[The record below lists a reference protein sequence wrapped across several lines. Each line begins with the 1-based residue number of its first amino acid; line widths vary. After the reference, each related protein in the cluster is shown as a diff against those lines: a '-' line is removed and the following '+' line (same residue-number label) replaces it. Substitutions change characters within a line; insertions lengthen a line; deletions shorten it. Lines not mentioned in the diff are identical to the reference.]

1 MSERGG
7 DGHMPDSP
15 FLPDGILEKLTIRLS
30 KEEAPFLRYLG
41 KQLKLIW
48 LDREEKRLGVTRFE
62 YNHHELFRRRRLR
75 GSPGPITIGIHPRL
89 HGDSKLYLHT
99 LVHELLHAAGLVD
112 HGGNHAAIV
121 EEIAP
126 APKLSESPTL
136 QKMREE
142 ILTELPERSWI
153 CGECGHSWQRRR
165 VSLPNRCP
173 KCAKPFSHKAA

>member
-1 MSERGG
+1 MAEEGE
-7 DGHMPDSP
+7 DVQIPESP
-15 FLPDGILEKLTIRLS
+15 LLPQGILEELTRRLS
-30 KEEAPFLRYLG
+30 KEDAPFLRHLG

-48 LDREEKRLGVTRFE
+48 LDQNEKRLGITRFE

-75 GSPGPITIGIHPRL
+75 VSPGPITIGIHPRL
-89 HGDSKLYLHT
+89 HGDSRLYLHT
-99 LVHELLHAAGLVD
+99 LVHELLHAVGLID
-112 HGGNHAAIV
+112 HGGIHTKIV

-142 ILTELPERSWI
+142 ILIELPERSWI

-165 VSLPNRCP
+165 VSLPKRCP